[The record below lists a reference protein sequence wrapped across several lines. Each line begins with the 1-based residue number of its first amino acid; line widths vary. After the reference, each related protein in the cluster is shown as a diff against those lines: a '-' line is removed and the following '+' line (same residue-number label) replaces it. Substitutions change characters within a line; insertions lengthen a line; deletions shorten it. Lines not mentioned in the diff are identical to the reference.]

1 MECIK
6 ILKRLNENKLRGYKY
21 LKVKSLTE
29 KEIQEIIECGYY
41 IKKINNEYRI
51 SDT

>member
-21 LKVKSLTE
+21 LIIKDLKE
-29 KEIQEIIECGYY
+29 QEIQEIIECGYLV
-41 IKKINNEYRI
+41 KKTNNGYRI
-51 SDT
+51 SDS